1 VHSGTALGLDL
12 VYPRSIDHWKSM
24 YEFVTNVLGSN
35 TATYL
40 QTCGAIYRNGGIGN
54 YTTYVMR
61 DPNSYAGGAPDWQ
74 VPDNGRWWLR
84 DSVYGE
90 PNGNYTNNG
99 FLRLYQVTSSG
110 YINNFDDL
118 GAALTGTTYLVSTN
132 AKP

>member
-1 VHSGTALGLDL
+1 
-12 VYPRSIDHWKSM
+12 
-24 YEFVTNVLGSN
+24 
-35 TATYL
+35 
-40 QTCGAIYRNGGIGN
+40 
-54 YTTYVMR
+54 MR

-74 VPDNGRWWLR
+74 VPDGGRWWLR

-99 FLRLYQVTSSG
+99 FLRLYQVTSTG

-118 GAALTGTTYLVSTN
+118 GAAATSTTYLVSTN

>member
-74 VPDNGRWWLR
+74 VPDSGRWWLR